1 MPRPEG
7 PGSSLVKAAQ
17 KCGAIVRKV
26 IVLDME
32 PTLVAMARVRLA
44 ARAADRPDL
53 ARRIDA

>member
-1 MPRPEG
+1 M
-7 PGSSLVKAAQ
+7 KAVQ